1 MKWEEFIKLTRNLP
15 VIDAEILLAGMP
27 NPKPAKVQISR
38 WQKAGKL
45 IQLKRGL
52 YLLGEAYHKIE
63 AYEPYIAATL
73 KKPSYISLEKALEY
87 HNLIPEAVPVYTSI
101 TTKRQGKFNTK
112 TGVFDYRHIKNSL
125 FWGYKSITTNNQTGF
140 IASAEKAL
148 LDLFYLRKPKV
159 SLEYLQELRLQNV
172 KQLDIN
178 KLLRYAEKF
187 KKPGIIKAAKTVQK
201 YILTYTDEEKTL

>member
-15 VIDAEILLAGMP
+15 IIDAEILLAGMS
-27 NPKPAKVQISR
+27 NPRPAKVQISR
-38 WQKAGKL
+38 WQKTGKL

-52 YLLGEAYHKIE
+52 YLLGETYRKIE

-101 TTKRQGKFNTK
+101 TTRRQEKLNTK

-125 FWGYKSITTNNQTGF
+125 FWGYESVTANNQTGF

-172 KQLDIN
+172 KEIN
-178 KLLRYAEKF
+178 LTKLCCYAEKF
-187 KKPGIIKAAKTVQK
+187 KKPGIIKAAKTVQE
-201 YILTYTDEEKTL
+201 YILAYTDEEKTL